1 MGAFGVCHQTWCD
14 EKELEEAIH
23 GALRLWGAEVRRLV
37 PLGGEH
43 KLLIQLS
50 SPSTVAVRA
59 ACSACW
65 PGLLY
70 LVIAYCSLPLSN
82 IMASLCYLL
91 TDINIARV
99 GLLSC
104 FCVSV
109 DGCEPAMHNCNSSTP
124 IVS

>member
-1 MGAFGVCHQTWCD
+1 MGAFGVRHQTWCD

-59 ACSACW
+59 AWSACCQAFFISLW
-65 PGLLY
+65 P
-70 LVIAYCSLPLSN
+70 
-82 IMASLCYLL
+82 
-91 TDINIARV
+91 IARY
-99 GLLSC
+99 LCRILW
-104 FCVSV
+104 
-109 DGCEPAMHNCNSSTP
+109 PAYVIC
-124 IVS
+124 